1 MKYIINEKQNEDIKR
16 KLPLIRR
23 KWLIEEILNVVMDN
37 MYVCDYDDEEW
48 FVQAVVY
55 EVFEYKNQE
64 PQLVNIS
71 MPNLSEFIEE
81 IFSGDIKEYYNER
94 RSMCE

>member
-1 MKYIINEKQNEDIKR
+1 MKYIISENQNEEFKR

-23 KWLIEEILNVVMDN
+23 KWLIEKILDVILDN

-48 FVQAVVY
+48 FVQSVVY

-64 PQLVNIS
+64 PQLVNIPMS
-71 MPNLSEFIEE
+71 DLSGFIEE
-81 IFSGDIKEYYNER
+81 IFSDDIKEYYNEH

>member
-23 KWLIEEILNVVMDN
+23 KWLIEQILNVVMDN

-48 FVQAVVY
+48 FTQAVVY

-64 PQLVNIS
+64 PQLVDVPMS
-71 MPNLSEFIEE
+71 DLLEFIEE

-94 RSMCE
+94 RLMCE

>member
-1 MKYIINEKQNEDIKR
+1 MKYIISENQNEEFKR

-23 KWLIEEILNVVMDN
+23 KWLIGKILHVVMDN

-48 FVQAVVY
+48 FLQGVVH

-64 PQLVNIS
+64 SQLVNIP
-71 MPNLSEFIEE
+71 MYNLSEFIEE
-81 IFSGDIKEYYNER
+81 TFLDEIKEYYHEHR
-94 RSMCE
+94 LMCD

>member
-23 KWLIEEILNVVMDN
+23 KWLIEKILNVIMDN

-48 FVQAVVY
+48 FIQAVVY

-71 MPNLSEFIEE
+71 MPDLSEFIEE